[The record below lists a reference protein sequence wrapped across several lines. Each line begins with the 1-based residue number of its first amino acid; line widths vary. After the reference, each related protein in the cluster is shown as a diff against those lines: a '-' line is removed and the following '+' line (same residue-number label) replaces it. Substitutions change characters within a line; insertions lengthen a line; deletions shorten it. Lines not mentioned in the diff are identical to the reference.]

1 MTKLLKNNSN
11 YETYYY
17 PVKQNNFKKWAL
29 IIFVLV
35 VIVTVLVYFFK
46 KDSEMKFE
54 FNDITSFKQSKERHL
69 DYFNQIGSLE
79 GDVIIKN
86 SQRKTVDS
94 LYLVKN
100 IELLRNKRTEIFNE
114 SFSYSSKLKD
124 IQGYFEDYNRNRL
137 IVESPLIL
145 LNQLDE
151 ELKNYEIDMNY
162 YQFEVVWE
170 KRKIELDK
178 RVKNEISKEAIS
190 NKSKLLGSKTEVIS
204 EKIQIIDS
212 TIVQINNDVREII
225 YEYNVDRVYEGSFGS
240 FRKYRYFGNCKWQ
253 VVLNKNN
260 KNFLQIN
267 RVENNLRDESID

>member
-1 MTKLLKNNSN
+1 MTKLLKSNSN

-17 PVKQNNFKKWAL
+17 PVKQNNFKKWGI
-29 IIFVLV
+29 IIFVLF
-35 VIVTVLVYFFK
+35 VIVTVLVYFFQ
-46 KDSEMKFE
+46 KDSEIKFQ

-69 DYFNQIGSLE
+69 DYFNQIAAFE
-79 GDVIIKN
+79 GDVLIKN

-114 SFSYSSKLKD
+114 SFNYSSKLKD
-124 IQGYFEDYNRNRL
+124 IQIYIDDYNRNRL
-137 IVESPLIL
+137 IIESPINL
-145 LNQLDE
+145 LNQQEE

-170 KRKIELDK
+170 KRNKELDK
-178 RVKNEISKEAIS
+178 RVRNEISKEAIS
-190 NKSKLLGSKTEVIS
+190 FKSKLTGSKTEVIS

-225 YEYNVDRVYEGSFGS
+225 YEYDVDRVYEGFFGK
-240 FRKYRYFGNCKWQ
+240 KYRYFGNCKWQ

-267 RVENNLRDESID
+267 RVENNLREESIN

>member
-69 DYFNQIGSLE
+69 DYFNQIAAFE

-100 IELLRNKRTEIFNE
+100 IELLRNKRTEIFNG
-114 SFSYSSKLKD
+114 SFNYSSKLEY
-124 IQGYFEDYNRNRL
+124 IQGYIEDYNRNRL
-137 IVESPLIL
+137 IIESPIIL
-145 LNQLDE
+145 LNQLEE
-151 ELKNYEIDMNY
+151 ELKNYEIDLNY
-162 YQFEVVWE
+162 YQFEVVWK
-170 KRKIELDK
+170 KRIIELNK
-178 RVKNEISKEAIS
+178 RVRNEVLKNAIS
-190 NKSKLLGSKTEVIS
+190 FKSKIFGSKTEVIS

-212 TIVQINNDVREII
+212 TIVQINNEVREII
-225 YEYNVDRVYEGSFGS
+225 YEYNVDRVYEGFFG
-240 FRKYRYFGNCKWQ
+240 KKRYFGNSKWQ

-267 RVENNLRDESID
+267 IVENNLRDESID